1 MRERQREL
9 IDRARMSSKIA
20 ASPMGIKPDRPTL
33 APLGSP
39 TGVVTPLELEER
51 DDYFQVSGAE
61 RISPAQ
67 SPGSISNDCS
77 KEFGEAIAE
86 KTSKPD
92 GFR

>member
-39 TGVVTPLELEER
+39 TGAVTPLELEEQ
-51 DDYFQVSGAE
+51 DDYFQVGGAE

-67 SPGSISNDCS
+67 SPGSISNECS
-77 KEFGEAIAE
+77 KEFREAIAQ